1 MTEIPTRRVIIIGGG
16 PAGYTAA
23 LYSSRARLEPICFEG
38 YASGGQIA
46 RSARVENFPGHAGG
60 VSGAELSDLIRH
72 QAVEFGAT
80 VVTDDVQSVDLS
92 ARPFQVKTADR
103 EYAADALIV
112 ATGASSRRLG
122 LPSEDEFDGRGV
134 CYCAVC
140 DGPFFNN
147 QRVVVVGGGDAAAEE
162 ALMLS
167 NIAESVVMV
176 HRRRDFRATATILG
190 AVAETANIRMLTPVV
205 VDEVLGGDLGVTGV
219 RVRDTESGV
228 ETTLPADGVFVA
240 IGHEPA
246 SALFTDWLEA
256 DENGFLQTAHG
267 TTETRV
273 PGVFVA
279 GDVGDPRYRQ
289 AITAAASGC
298 SAAIDAERWLMS
310 RRGHPKADA
319 RAQILDVARMNAE
332 LADQAATDPAATAE
346 QLPTSYAPTTE

>member
-1 MTEIPTRRVIIIGGG
+1 MSEVQSSRVIIIGGG

-23 LYSSRARLEPICFEG
+23 LYNARARLEPICFEG

-60 VSGAELSDLIRH
+60 ISGAEISDLIRQ
-72 QAVEFGAT
+72 QALEFGAT
-80 VVTDDVQSVDLS
+80 IITDDVESVDLS
-92 ARPFQVKTADR
+92 GTPFPVKTADR
-103 EYAADALIV
+103 EYAAEAVIV

-122 LPSEDEFDGRGV
+122 LTSEDEYDGRGV

-140 DGPFFNN
+140 DGPFFAN

-167 NIAESVVMV
+167 NIAESVVLV
-176 HRRRDFRATATILG
+176 HRRRDFRATATIRA
-190 AVAETANIRMLTPVV
+190 AVADTANIQILTPFV
-205 VDEVLGGDLGVTGV
+205 VDEILGEELGVTGV
-219 RVRDTESGV
+219 RVRDIESGTEMTV
-228 ETTLPADGVFVA
+228 PAEGVFVA

-246 SALFTDWLEA
+246 SGLFTNWLKT
-256 DENGFLQTAHG
+256 DEHGFLQTAHG
-267 TTETRV
+267 TTETCV

-298 SAAIDAERWLMS
+298 TAAIDAERWIMS
-310 RRGHPKADA
+310 RRGQPSADA
-319 RAQILDVARMNAE
+319 RAEIIDVAERNAVLTE
-332 LADQAATDPAATAE
+332 QAATAPDANAE
-346 QLPTSYAPTTE
+346 RLSNH

>member
-1 MTEIPTRRVIIIGGG
+1 MSEIPTSRVIIIGGG

-23 LYSSRARLEPICFEG
+23 LYTARARLEPICIEG
-38 YASGGQIA
+38 YGSGGQIA

-60 VSGAELSDLIRH
+60 ISGAELSDLIRQ
-72 QAVEFGAT
+72 QAVEFGAAL
-80 VVTDDVQSVDLS
+80 VTTDVESVDLAGS
-92 ARPFQVKTADR
+92 PFLVRTADR
-103 EYAADALIV
+103 EYTADAVIV

-122 LPSEDEFDGRGV
+122 LASEDEYDGRGV

-140 DGPFFNN
+140 DGPFFTN

-167 NIAESVVMV
+167 NIAESVVLV
-176 HRRRDFRATATILG
+176 HRRRDFRATATIRA
-190 AVAETANIRMLTPVV
+190 AVSDTANIRLLTPAV
-205 VDEVLGGDLGVTGV
+205 VDEILGAELGVTGV
-219 RVRDTESGV
+219 RVRDV
-228 ETTLPADGVFVA
+228 ETGAETILPADGVFVA

-246 SALFTDWLEA
+246 SGMFTSWLTA
-256 DENGFLQTAHG
+256 DEHGFLQTADG

-298 SAAIDAERWLMS
+298 AAAIDAERWLMS
-310 RRGHPKADA
+310 RRGQPAAEA
-319 RAQILDVARMNAE
+319 RAEVLDVARQNAA
-332 LADQAATDPAATAE
+332 LNDQAAPAPDVIAE
-346 QLPTSYAPTTE
+346 RQSTN

>member
-1 MTEIPTRRVIIIGGG
+1 MSETTSAQVIIIGGG

-23 LYSSRARLEPICFEG
+23 LYSARARLEPICFEG

-46 RSARVENFPGHAGG
+46 RSARVENFPGHVGG
-60 VSGAELSDLIRH
+60 ISGAELSDLIRQ
-72 QAVEFGAT
+72 QAVDFGAT
-80 VVTDDVQSVDLS
+80 VITDDVASVDLS
-92 ARPFQVKTADR
+92 AAPFQVKTADR
-103 EYAADALIV
+103 AYAADAVIA

-122 LPSEDEFDGRGV
+122 LASEDEYDGRGV

-140 DGPFFNN
+140 DGPFFAD

-167 NIAESVVMV
+167 NIADSVVMV
-176 HRRRDFRATATILG
+176 HRRRDFRATASILA
-190 AVAETANIRMLTPVV
+190 AVADTANIRMLTPVV
-205 VDEVLGGDLGVTGV
+205 VDEILGEELGVTGV
-219 RVRDTESGV
+219 RVRDIESGA
-228 ETTLPADGVFVA
+228 ETILPAEGVFVA

-246 SALFTDWLEA
+246 SGMFTTWLEA
-256 DENGFLQTAHG
+256 DEHGFLQTADG

-298 SAAIDAERWLMS
+298 TAAIDAERWLMS
-310 RRGHPKADA
+310 RRGRRAADV
-319 RAQILDVARMNAE
+319 RAEILDVAQKNAG
-332 LADQAATDPAATAE
+332 LNAPAAPATDVTGKR
-346 QLPTSYAPTTE
+346 LSTH

>member
-1 MTEIPTRRVIIIGGG
+1 MSETSSARVIIIGGG

-23 LYSSRARLEPICFEG
+23 LYTARARLEPICFEG

-60 VSGAELSDLIRH
+60 ISGAELSDLIRQ
-72 QAVEFGAT
+72 QAVEFGST
-80 VVTDDVQSVDLS
+80 VVTDDVESVDLS
-92 ARPFQVKTADR
+92 AGPFQVKTADR
-103 EYAADALIV
+103 EYTADAVIV

-122 LPSEDEFDGRGV
+122 LSSEDEYDGRGV

-140 DGPFFNN
+140 DGPFFAN

-167 NIAESVVMV
+167 NIAESVVLV
-176 HRRRDFRATATILG
+176 HRRADFRATAKILA
-190 AVAETANIRMLTPVV
+190 AVADTANIRLLTPVV
-205 VDEVLGGDLGVTGV
+205 VDEILGEELGVTGV
-219 RVRDTESGV
+219 RVRDVENGTE
-228 ETTLPADGVFVA
+228 TILPAEGVFVA

-246 SALFTDWLEA
+246 SGMFTTWLDA
-256 DENGFLQTAHG
+256 DEHGFLQTAAG
-267 TTETRV
+267 TTATRV

-298 SAAIDAERWLMS
+298 TAAIDAERWLMS
-310 RRGHPKADA
+310 RGGRPGADA
-319 RAQILDVARMNAE
+319 RAEILDVAQKNAE
-332 LADQAATDPAATAE
+332 LTDQAKASDVPAKRLSTH
-346 QLPTSYAPTTE
+346 